1 MQRALTIIFL
11 FLSTYGYGQNTLVL
25 LDSKTKAPISDA
37 FVKYKVLENNYQD
50 FVVSNSEGIVSII
63 TPGTAIAFFASHIN
77 YTPYQDT
84 ISDFSSNIIYL
95 LPATHDLSEVVVTG
109 QYQPQ
114 AASKSIHKIKSITSE
129 QIVAKGARNLEEVL
143 NTSLNIRLDRDP
155 STGTTGMNLQGISG
169 QNVKILI
176 DGIPLIG
183 RLDGQI
189 DLNQIDINQIAK
201 IEIVKGPMAVSYGSN
216 AMGGVINIITK
227 QFSPDKWNVNIGID
241 ESSAREKYGLKE
253 GSHNFHINSGYNIT
267 DKLYSQLA
275 FGRTYFA
282 GYNNSTERDSNWDP
296 KTQYTGNLLLK
307 YNLIETKIS
316 YSFSYLNSFIEN
328 DGEIVGVTNLSA
340 ADEDYKTN
348 RYVHTV
354 NLGQKLSNTARFNA
368 SIAYTD
374 YQRLKRQF
382 ITNFK
387 IDTKILASG
396 EGTQDTTTLKSINL
410 RGAFVKNIPESNTS
424 FEAGYDI
431 KIESGNGGRLLG
443 NDAKEINDF
452 GFFGSA
458 NFSHNKWE
466 VKPGVRVAYN
476 TIFSTPI
483 IPSVNLKWIYSPSTT
498 FRGAYGRGFRA
509 PTIKELYLDFRDANH
524 QVFGNKN
531 LTPEDGHHFD
541 FGITIKGKHNNMLR
555 YKSEIGLFY
564 NTISDKIGFGFEAGA
579 ENKATY
585 INVSRFKSLGIEYQ
599 FSFKTNKF
607 DIASGFSL
615 TGATEYADKSFLY
628 SPEIVLNVNFKLTNK
643 LSIGTYYKY
652 TGEKSEYELDVDGKI
667 FSAKTASYHWLD
679 LTSVYTWSKSIKS
692 IIGIKNIL
700 DVTDIKGTRAGGA
713 IHGSGGVSSISY
725 GRSAFIKLEIN
736 INGNKST
743 NGSKLKQ

>member
-1 MQRALTIIFL
+1 MQKALTVILL

-25 LDSKTKAPISDA
+25 LDSKTKVPISDA
-37 FVKYKVLENNYQD
+37 FVKYKVLANNYQD
-50 FVVSNSEGIVSII
+50 FVVSNSEGKVKIKSSGMTIVI
-63 TPGTAIAFFASHIN
+63 FASHIN

-84 ISDFSSNIIYL
+84 VSDFSNNTIYL
-95 LPATHDLSEVVVTG
+95 LPAAHDLSEVVVTG

-129 QIVAKGARNLEEVL
+129 QIIAKGARNLEEVL

-155 STGTTGMNLQGISG
+155 ATGTMGMNLQGISG

-183 RLDGQI
+183 RLDGQV

-227 QFSPDKWNVNIGID
+227 QFSPDTWNVNIGID
-241 ESSAREKYGLKE
+241 ESSAREKYGLQE
-253 GSHNFHINSGYNIT
+253 GAHNFHINGGYNIT
-267 DKLYSQLA
+267 NNLYSQLA

-307 YNLIETKIS
+307 YIKVDTKVS
-316 YSFSYLNSFIEN
+316 YSFSYLNSIIEN
-328 DGEIVGVTNLSA
+328 EGKIIGVLKPQA
-340 ADEDYKTN
+340 VDEDYSTN

-382 ITNFK
+382 IINFV
-387 IDTKILASG
+387 DGTKLLASG

-410 RGAFVKNIPESNTS
+410 RGAFIKNANQSNTS
-424 FEAGYDI
+424 FEAGYDFN
-431 KIESGNGGRLLG
+431 IESGNGGRILG
-443 NDAKEINDF
+443 PADKKINDF
-452 GFFGSA
+452 GFFGSVS
-458 NFSHNKWE
+458 FSGNKWE

-483 IPSVNLKWIYSPSTT
+483 IPSVNLKLVYSPSTT

-509 PTIKELYLDFRDANH
+509 PTIKELYFDFRDANH
-524 QVFGNKN
+524 QVFGNEN
-531 LTPEDGHHFD
+531 LAPEDGHHLD
-541 FGITIKGKHNNMLR
+541 IGVTIKGKHNNMLR
-555 YKSEIGLFY
+555 YKSEIGVFY
-564 NTISDKIGFGFEAGA
+564 NTISGKIDFGFEAGN

-585 INVSRFKSLGIEYQ
+585 INLNQFKSLGIEYQ
-599 FSFKTNKF
+599 FSFKANKF
-607 DIASGFSL
+607 SIESGFSL
-615 TGATEYADKSFLY
+615 TGATDQIDKAFLY
-628 SPEIVLNVNFKLTNK
+628 TPEVIFNVNLELTDK
-643 LSIGTYYKY
+643 ISIGTYYKF
-652 TGEKSEYELDVDGKI
+652 TGEKTVYNVISESEITKSKI
-667 FSAKTASYHWLD
+667 ASYHWLD
-679 LTSVYTWSKSIKS
+679 LTSVITLSKSIKT
-692 IIGIKNIL
+692 IIGIKNML
-700 DVTDIKGTRAGGA
+700 DVTDIKGGRVGGP

-725 GRSAFIKLEIN
+725 GRSAFVKLEIN
-736 INGNKST
+736 INGNKT
-743 NGSKLKQ
+743 TKGSQVKQ